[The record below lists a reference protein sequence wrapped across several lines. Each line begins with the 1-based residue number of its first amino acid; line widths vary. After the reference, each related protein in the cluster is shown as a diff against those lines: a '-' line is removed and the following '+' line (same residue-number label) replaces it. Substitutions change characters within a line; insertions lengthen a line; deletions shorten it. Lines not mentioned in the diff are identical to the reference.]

1 MDGGDW
7 WATVHGVPKSRTRFS
22 DKTTKQRSQA
32 QTLPSSS
39 PTLPATLSS
48 HTDMEPLFSCS
59 SRSWSLSQSWQV
71 PSLQDSPCRKQ
82 GIVMNAEFLDSLSP
96 LQARI
101 SILHFSTGV
110 FWQLI
115 NCDLD
120 VQLIESQNSVQRS
133 SKKKAFLKNR
143 KKKKE
148 EEVRKR
154 AKAFRT
160 RSRLHS
166 WHMRPQ
172 KHWAW
177 PMSLTLPPTPWLWAP
192 ARGWWLNAKGE
203 SPCPVGFVQIWWQ
216 PQRRVDPSGR
226 AGMTAVSQHDEDH
239 SYTWTVLRG
248 RQAVPFM
255 VSSL

>member
-1 MDGGDW
+1 MRVRFPRSGRSPGGGNGNSLQYSCLGNPMDGGDW

-59 SRSWSLSQSWQV
+59 SRSWSLSHSWQV

-120 VQLIESQNSVQRS
+120 VQLIESLNSVQRS
-133 SKKKAFLKNR
+133 SKKKAFLKKR
-143 KKKKE
+143 KKKRRRSEKE
-148 EEVRKR
+148 
-154 AKAFRT
+154 
-160 RSRLHS
+160 S
-166 WHMRPQ
+166 
-172 KHWAW
+172 
-177 PMSLTLPPTPWLWAP
+177 
-192 ARGWWLNAKGE
+192 
-203 SPCPVGFVQIWWQ
+203 
-216 PQRRVDPSGR
+216 
-226 AGMTAVSQHDEDH
+226 
-239 SYTWTVLRG
+239 
-248 RQAVPFM
+248 
-255 VSSL
+255 